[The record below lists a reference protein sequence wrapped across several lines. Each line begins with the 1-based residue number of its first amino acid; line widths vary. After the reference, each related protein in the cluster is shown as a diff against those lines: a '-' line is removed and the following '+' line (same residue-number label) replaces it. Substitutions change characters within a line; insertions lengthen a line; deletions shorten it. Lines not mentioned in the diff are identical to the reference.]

1 MRILIG
7 FGSTNGGFKISM
19 IGVKI
24 FFLATIYALIGCP
37 LSYVLWYRPLYRAMR
52 TDSALKFGWFFFTY
66 LIHIGFCIVAAIA
79 PPIFFHGKSLTGV
92 LAAIDVISDSL
103 LAGIFYFIGF
113 GLFCLESL
121 LSLWVLQ
128 KIYLYFRG
136 NKWKGD
142 KEEDDGN
149 FPLRYK
155 VWNMC
160 ISYEC
165 NYHFTVWCVVL
176 IEVNSLVTIVARE
189 SGCSAISLCF
199 LLCSSLVCNIPI
211 SSLSFWDFFS
221 AKWMDYL
228 DKKKS

>member
-1 MRILIG
+1 MMADL
-7 FGSTNGGFKISM
+7 
-19 IGVKI
+19 
-24 FFLATIYALIGCP
+24 L
-37 LSYVLWYRPLYRAMR
+37 LYRIR
-52 TDSALKFGWFFFTY
+52 
-66 LIHIGFCIVAAIA
+66 
-79 PPIFFHGKSLTGV
+79 
-92 LAAIDVISDSL
+92 SL
-103 LAGIFYFIGF
+103 LLGVTAESMGSSGKPLII
-113 GLFCLESL
+113 LFMASSKL
-121 LSLWVLQ
+121 LTLMKPVNIWLIWFPILALQ